1 MWPVFRCN
9 CNATFE
15 SVILLQVFLGL
26 NLMIEHLDFKRIIH
40 LTIMEF
46 SEGGRNCDY
55 IYILNFIFYVFMA
68 FDL

>member
-1 MWPVFRCN
+1 
-9 CNATFE
+9 
-15 SVILLQVFLGL
+15 
-26 NLMIEHLDFKRIIH
+26 MIEHLDFKRIIH

-55 IYILNFIFYVFMA
+55 IYFLNFIFYVFMA